1 MDFGLVL
8 IGVAA
13 FAACCSVSMMWVV
26 AISMSVSDLR
36 FCVVDSVLVTVVL
49 YEFQSVFRVCSR
61 GAGVKG
67 MTEVLI
73 VRRIGVWS
81 EERS

>member
-1 MDFGLVL
+1 ML

-13 FAACCSVSMMWVV
+13 FAVCCSVSMMWVV
-26 AISMSVSDLR
+26 ADSMSVKVLS

-49 YEFQSVFRVCSR
+49 YKFQSVFRVCSR

-67 MTEVLI
+67 ITEVLT